1 MAVSALTHG
10 PHTVVCI
17 PKVIIGQDRTG
28 SNKLGPGTPK
38 TYTGVYVAPAGLAA
52 FGQAED
58 VRSGGMVV
66 NADYQIIKALE
77 PRWVGG
83 PHSTVT
89 WNGKEYD
96 QVGVAREYSRGR
108 LTKHEVIKL
117 KARDTEVK

>member
-1 MAVSALTHG
+1 MSALNRG

-17 PKVIIGQDRTG
+17 PKVVIGQDRTG

-38 TYTGVYVAPAGLAA
+38 TYKGVSVMPAGLAA

-66 NADYQIIKALE
+66 NADYIVMKALE
-77 PRWVGG
+77 PRWIGG

-89 WNGKEYD
+89 WEGVEYD
-96 QVGVAREYSRGR
+96 QVGVVKTFTRGR
-108 LTKHEVIKL
+108 RTKHEVIKL
-117 KARDTEVK
+117 KARGTEVR